1 MKTSENEK
9 TKKPTKL
16 MKIMFTPDEQACIKL
31 VANLKNTHANEYMRL
46 IVVAQAKKDL
56 KSLNEKMHSMA
67 DSISI
72 PELKRDS

>member
-9 TKKPTKL
+9 AKKPTKL
-16 MKIMFTPDEQACIKL
+16 MKIMFTPDEQAGIKL

-46 IVVAQAKKDL
+46 IIVAQAKKDL

-67 DSISI
+67 DSF
-72 PELKRDS
+72 

>member
-31 VANLKNTHANEYMRL
+31 VANLKNTHANVYMRL

-67 DSISI
+67 DSI
-72 PELKRDS
+72 

>member
-31 VANLKNTHANEYMRL
+31 VANLKNTHANVYMRL

-56 KSLNEKMHSMA
+56 KSLNEKMHTMA
-67 DSISI
+67 DSI
-72 PELKRDS
+72 

>member
-16 MKIMFTPDEQACIKL
+16 MKIMFTPEEQACIKL

>member
-16 MKIMFTPDEQACIKL
+16 MKIMFTPEEQACIKL

-67 DSISI
+67 DSF
-72 PELKRDS
+72 